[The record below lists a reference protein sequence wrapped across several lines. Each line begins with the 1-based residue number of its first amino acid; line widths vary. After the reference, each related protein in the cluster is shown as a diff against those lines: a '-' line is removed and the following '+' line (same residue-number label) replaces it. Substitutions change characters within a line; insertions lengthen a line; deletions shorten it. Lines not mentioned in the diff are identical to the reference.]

1 VLPLKQPTFL
11 PTIKSYFKMVNGE
24 LIKKK
29 ALYSG
34 TEPLFDGF
42 SSKPEIMCYK

>member
-11 PTIKSYFKMVNGE
+11 PKIKSYFKMVNGE
-24 LIKKK
+24 LKKE

-42 SSKPEIMCYK
+42 SSKQEIICYK